1 MKITIK
7 KVIEDGMITHLFEGD
22 VAKTKGRGKDRRIE
36 ASCELFF
43 RFEDEDGNEW
53 AIEEGEQGHSFYI
66 SKK

>member
-7 KVIEDGMITHLFEGD
+7 KVIEDGMITHLLEGD
-22 VAKTKGRGKDRRIE
+22 VAKTKDRRIE

-53 AIEEGEQGHSFYI
+53 AIEEGGQWHSFYI